1 MAFSGEALQR
11 LESLLA
17 GARPEEIVD
26 QTLRRAAVLVPLVPS
41 EEGVSILFQ
50 KRSEELPVHRGQ
62 IGFPGGSVERG
73 EPLEEA
79 AVRETE
85 EETGIDRRSI
95 RLLGRLDDVVTN
107 TGYLVAPF
115 VGVVPSSVH
124 YVLQQSEV
132 SEVFEVPVSLL
143 LDPSRPIVRY
153 VTYKGVRVPTYVY
166 DVEGREIWGLTGR
179 MLKMFLDYA
188 RLAV

>member
-1 MAFSGEALQR
+1 
-11 LESLLA
+11 
-17 GARPEEIVD
+17 
-26 QTLRRAAVLVPLVPS
+26 
-41 EEGVSILFQ
+41 
-50 KRSEELPVHRGQ
+50 VHRGQ

-143 LDPSRPIVRY
+143 LDPSRPFVRY